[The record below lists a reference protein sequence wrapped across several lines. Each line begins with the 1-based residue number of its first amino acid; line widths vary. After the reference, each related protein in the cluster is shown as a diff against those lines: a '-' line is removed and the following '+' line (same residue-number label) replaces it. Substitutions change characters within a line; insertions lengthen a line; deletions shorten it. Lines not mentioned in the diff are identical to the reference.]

1 MKDVTNTINTG
12 EGYDHFHKQTVII
25 QDNNYI
31 PDYFSEKIMDS
42 WRRISLGKLWD
53 IHVIDECLFIGTY
66 KNVEMGFVG
75 FNSWMKASNF
85 NGTVFNINDSFK
97 LKLTKPLLNLNLPN
111 ETIKDILLGEFIV
124 VLCLDTEK
132 FYNKANKIHPGI
144 LKRKKVTNSKLNTMD
159 LVTVNEEAI
168 YSENNGQEIYIGTG
182 FLSRII
188 FDFQR
193 PKNII
198 NWIYKDSDVKRRDNK
213 EKNKK
218 KKITQNAKK
227 SKSKIAKLSR
237 RKQN

>member
-1 MKDVTNTINTG
+1 
-12 EGYDHFHKQTVII
+12 
-25 QDNNYI
+25 
-31 PDYFSEKIMDS
+31 
-42 WRRISLGKLWD
+42 
-53 IHVIDECLFIGTY
+53 
-66 KNVEMGFVG
+66 
-75 FNSWMKASNF
+75 
-85 NGTVFNINDSFK
+85 
-97 LKLTKPLLNLNLPN
+97 
-111 ETIKDILLGEFIV
+111 IV

-132 FYNKANKIHPGI
+132 FYNEANKIHPGI
-144 LKRKKVTNSKLNTMD
+144 LKRKRVTNSKLNTMD

-168 YSENNGQEIYIGTG
+168 YSENNGQEIYLGTG

-198 NWIYKDSDVKRRDNK
+198 NWIYKDSDVKRRDNR

-218 KKITQNAKK
+218 KKIIQNAKK